1 MLQRY
6 RKAIRSP
13 SQFSEL
19 AIVGTFPLQS
29 RTNGLHITKSRYGEA
44 WNSLIR
50 ARCATLCDGQPLTQ
64 CDHSRVTIG
73 GCGGQPWVPHRC
85 DSVESRLPT
94 EILTTRFS
102 LDRYRERSPA
112 RDSQSIGGIHDMW
125 VAYMTS
131 PDQAGGG
138 PLVPAMMPVITPAI
152 KWRRSTQ
159 TL

>member
-1 MLQRY
+1 MVSLSLNTTT
-6 RKAIRSP
+6 AVSP
-13 SQFSEL
+13 L
-19 AIVGTFPLQS
+19 A
-29 RTNGLHITKSRYGEA
+29 A
-44 WNSLIR
+44 
-50 ARCATLCDGQPLTQ
+50 AA
-64 CDHSRVTIG
+64 
-73 GCGGQPWVPHRC
+73 GQPWVPHRC

-94 EILTTRFS
+94 QILTTRFS